1 MKSSHIK
8 LFIFSFIMLLGGNV
22 KAAPA
27 PVVTPLA
34 NQAYALCAGA
44 VSFNFDGIT
53 YAKCRKKFGDSLGL
67 THAYSAGDMYPAGD
81 IETVNVIGTSGNA
94 PFIVS
99 TYSPPDPERYA
110 LYSCNKPGAYAQCDG
125 GICFNNTTGNPFP
138 GLGIVGDGEIICSC
152 PISIASKYHVW
163 GPAECPKSAKE
174 YDAICAVGSKKSV
187 TRDGAILR
195 IGNSGPVAVTKAQ
208 NEVYDRLF
216 GTSTQSKLCQRP
228 AN

>member
-1 MKSSHIK
+1 MKSPSVAY
-8 LFIFSFIMLLGGNV
+8 FVFSILVFLQGDIHAEAN
-22 KAAPA
+22 

-53 YAKCRKKFGDSLGL
+53 YAKCRKKVGNSLGL
-67 THAYSAGDMYPAGD
+67 THAYPGGDVA
-81 IETVNVIGTSGNA
+81 TVNATGINGAG
-94 PFIVS
+94 PFMVS
-99 TYSPPDPERYA
+99 TYSPPDPERFA

-125 GICFNNTTGNPFP
+125 GICFTNTTGNPFP
-138 GLGIVGDGEIICSC
+138 NLGVVGNGEIVCSC
-152 PISIASKYHVW
+152 PISTASKYHVW

-174 YDAICAVGSKKSV
+174 YDAICVTGPKKLV
-187 TRDGAILR
+187 TGDGAMLR

-208 NEVYDRLF
+208 NDYYDRIF
-216 GTSTQSKLCQRP
+216 GTATQMKLCQRP